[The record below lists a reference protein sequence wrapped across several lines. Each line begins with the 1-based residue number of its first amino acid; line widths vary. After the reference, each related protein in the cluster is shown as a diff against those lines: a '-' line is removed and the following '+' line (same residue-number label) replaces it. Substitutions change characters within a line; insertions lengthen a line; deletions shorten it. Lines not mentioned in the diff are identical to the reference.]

1 MVRIR
6 ITAFR
11 LSCLAQINGTG
22 GQTATWSTGRNT
34 SAGDIQVLAVYSTL
48 EGQPGEADLLWRDSA
63 HSIWRALAAPSDT
76 RNKGPIAAR
85 FELVVQLDNPVP
97 KQALLSAGL
106 LKRAWPQSGAGKVL
120 NTATEATKLAEILA
134 ERNPQQR
141 GRIFEAL
148 VGPHPVPLLELGRP
162 RC

>member
-1 MVRIR
+1 MVRVR

-22 GQTATWSTGRNT
+22 GQTATWSTGRAT
-34 SAGDIQVLAVYSTL
+34 SPGDIQVLAISSTR
-48 EGQPGEADLLWRDSA
+48 EGRPNEADLIWRDSV

-76 RNKGPIAAR
+76 RNKGPVAAR

-106 LKRAWPQSGAGKVL
+106 LKRAWPQSGAGKAL
-120 NTATEATKLAEILA
+120 NSAAEATKLAEALA

-141 GRIFEAL
+141 GKIFEAL
-148 VGPHPVPLLELGRP
+148 VGPQPVPLLELGRP
-162 RC
+162 R